1 MRVLGVV
8 SYKGTRFQGWQKQ
21 PTVTTVQGEIEKAL
35 SQVLNS
41 EVTIFGSGRTDAGVH
56 ALAQTFTFDMSKDID
71 LDKLCFSINRM
82 IDKDI
87 KILSFKQ
94 VDDDFHARF
103 SAKSKTY
110 LYKIRLGVKDPFENE
125 FQCIYPF
132 EFDFDLFSKAL
143 KQFEGKHCFKDFT
156 SKEEDE
162 DGYVREIYKI
172 VSKKQDNDITV
183 EFTGNGFM
191 RYQIRNMV
199 GAALAVTSKN
209 EDLNFIPNHLKEE
222 KIREICQYKAP
233 PQGLY
238 LVKVEY

>member
-56 ALAQTFTFDMSKDID
+56 AIGQTFTFDMSKDLD

-87 KILSFKQ
+87 KILSFKK

-125 FQCIYPF
+125 YQYIYPF

-172 VSKKQDNDITV
+172 VSEKQDNDITV

-199 GAALAVTSKN
+199 GAALAVASKN

-222 KIREICQYKAP
+222 KVREICQYKAP

>member
-21 PTVTTVQGEIEKAL
+21 PTVVTVQGEIEKAL

-56 ALAQTFTFDMSKDID
+56 AFGQTFTFDMSKDLD

-87 KILSFKQ
+87 KILSFKK

-125 FQCIYPF
+125 FQYIYPF

-162 DGYVREIYKI
+162 DGYVREIYQI

-199 GAALAVTSKN
+199 GAALAVASKN

-238 LVKVEY
+238 LIKVEY

>member
-21 PTVTTVQGEIEKAL
+21 PTVVTVQGEIEKAL

-56 ALAQTFTFDMSKDID
+56 ANGQTFTFDMSKDLD

-87 KILSFKQ
+87 KILSFNK

-125 FQCIYPF
+125 YQYIYPF

-162 DGYVREIYKI
+162 DGYVREIYQI

-183 EFTGNGFM
+183 EFKGNGFM

-199 GAALAVTSKN
+199 GAALAVASKN
-209 EDLNFIPNHLKEE
+209 EDLSFISNHLKED

>member
-21 PTVTTVQGEIEKAL
+21 PTVITVQGEIEKAL

-125 FQCIYPF
+125 YQYIYPF
-132 EFDFDLFSKAL
+132 EFDFDLFSKSL

-162 DGYVREIYKI
+162 DGYVREIYQI
-172 VSKKQDNDITV
+172 VSKKHDNDITV

-199 GAALAVTSKN
+199 GAALAVASKN

-222 KIREICQYKAP
+222 KNREICQYKAP

>member
-56 ALAQTFTFDMSKDID
+56 AIGQTFTFDISKDLD

-87 KILSFKQ
+87 KILSFNK

-125 FQCIYPF
+125 FQHIYPF

-162 DGYVREIYKI
+162 DGYVRKIYQI

-199 GAALAVTSKN
+199 GAALAVASKN

>member
-21 PTVTTVQGEIEKAL
+21 PTVITVQGEIEKAL

-56 ALAQTFTFDMSKDID
+56 ALSQTFTFDMSKDID

-125 FQCIYPF
+125 YQYIYPF

-162 DGYVREIYKI
+162 DGYVREIYQI
-172 VSKKQDNDITV
+172 VSKKQDNDIIV

-199 GAALAVTSKN
+199 GAALAVASKN
-209 EDLNFIPNHLKEE
+209 EDLDFIPNHLKEE
-222 KIREICQYKAP
+222 KNREICQYKAP

>member
-21 PTVTTVQGEIEKAL
+21 PTVITVQGEIEKAL

-56 ALAQTFTFDMSKDID
+56 AIGQTFTFDMSKDLD

-87 KILSFKQ
+87 KILSFNK

-103 SAKSKTY
+103 STKSKTY

-125 FQCIYPF
+125 FQYIYPF

-162 DGYVREIYKI
+162 DGYVREIYQI

-199 GAALAVTSKN
+199 GAALAVASKN

-222 KIREICQYKAP
+222 KVREICQYKAP

>member
-21 PTVTTVQGEIEKAL
+21 PTVITVQGEIEKTL

-125 FQCIYPF
+125 YQYIYPF

-162 DGYVREIYKI
+162 DRYVREIYKI

-199 GAALAVTSKN
+199 GAALAVASKN

-222 KIREICQYKAP
+222 KNREICQYKAP

>member
-21 PTVTTVQGEIEKAL
+21 PTVVTVQGEIEKAL

-56 ALAQTFTFDMSKDID
+56 AIGQTFTFDMSKDVD

-87 KILSFKQ
+87 KILSFKK

-125 FQCIYPF
+125 FQYIYSF

-162 DGYVREIYKI
+162 DGYVREIYQI

-199 GAALAVTSKN
+199 GAALAVASKN
-209 EDLNFIPNHLKEE
+209 EDLNFIPSHLKEE

>member
-1 MRVLGVV
+1 MRVLGIV

-21 PTVTTVQGEIEKAL
+21 PTVTVQGEIEKAL

-56 ALAQTFTFDMSKDID
+56 AIGQTFTFNMSKDLD

-87 KILSFKQ
+87 KILSFSK

-125 FQCIYPF
+125 FQYIYPF

-143 KQFEGKHCFKDFT
+143 KQFEGKHCFRDFT

-162 DGYVREIYKI
+162 DGYVREIYQI

-199 GAALAVTSKN
+199 GAALAVASKN

>member
-21 PTVTTVQGEIEKAL
+21 PTVVTVQGEIEKAL

-56 ALAQTFTFDMSKDID
+56 AIGQTFTFDISKDLD

-87 KILSFKQ
+87 KILSFSK

-125 FQCIYPF
+125 FQYIYPF

-162 DGYVREIYKI
+162 DSYVREIYKI

-199 GAALAVTSKN
+199 GAALAVASKN

>member
-56 ALAQTFTFDMSKDID
+56 ALAQTFTFDMSKDVD

-125 FQCIYPF
+125 YQYIYPF

-183 EFTGNGFM
+183 EFAGNGFM

-199 GAALAVTSKN
+199 GAALAVASKN

-222 KIREICQYKAP
+222 KVREICQYKAP

>member
-1 MRVLGVV
+1 MRVLGIV

-21 PTVTTVQGEIEKAL
+21 PTVVTVQGEIEKAL
-35 SQVLNS
+35 SQVLNT

-56 ALAQTFTFDMSKDID
+56 ALAQTFTFDMSKDLD

-87 KILSFKQ
+87 KILSFKK

-125 FQCIYPF
+125 FQYIYPF

-156 SKEEDE
+156 NKEEDE
-162 DGYVREIYKI
+162 DGYVREIYQI

-199 GAALAVTSKN
+199 GAALAVASKN

-222 KIREICQYKAP
+222 KNREICQYKAP

>member
-8 SYKGTRFQGWQKQ
+8 SYKGTCFQGWQKQ
-21 PTVTTVQGEIEKAL
+21 PTVKTIQGEIEKAL
-35 SQVLNS
+35 SKVLNT
-41 EVTIFGSGRTDAGVH
+41 EVNIFGSGRTDAGVH
-56 ALAQTFTFDMSKDID
+56 AIGQTFTFDMNKD
-71 LDKLCFSINRM
+71 LDLNKLCFSINRM

-87 KILSFKQ
+87 KIISLSK

-125 FQCIYPF
+125 YQYVYPF
-132 EFDFDLFSKAL
+132 EFDFELFSKAL

-162 DGYVREIYKI
+162 DNYIREIFKV
-172 VSKKQDNDITV
+172 VSKKQENDITV
-183 EFTGNGFM
+183 EFTGTGFM
-191 RYQIRNMV
+191 RYQIRNMI
-199 GAALAVTSKN
+199 GAALAVASKN

-222 KIREICQYKAP
+222 KNREICQYKAP

-238 LVKVEY
+238 LVHVDY

>member
-56 ALAQTFTFDMSKDID
+56 AIGQTFTFDMSKDLD

-87 KILSFKQ
+87 KILSFKK

-125 FQCIYPF
+125 FQYVYPF

-162 DGYVREIYKI
+162 DGYIREIYQI

-199 GAALAVTSKN
+199 GAALAVASKN
-209 EDLNFIPNHLKEE
+209 EDLNFIPKHLKEE
-222 KIREICQYKAP
+222 KNREICQYKAP

>member
-21 PTVTTVQGEIEKAL
+21 PTVITVQGEIEKAL

-56 ALAQTFTFDMSKDID
+56 AIGQTFTFDMSKELD

-87 KILSFKQ
+87 KILSFKK

-125 FQCIYPF
+125 FQYIYPF

-162 DGYVREIYKI
+162 DGYVREIYQI

-199 GAALAVTSKN
+199 GAALAVASKN

-222 KIREICQYKAP
+222 KEREICQYKAP

>member
-21 PTVTTVQGEIEKAL
+21 PTVITVQGEIEKAL

-125 FQCIYPF
+125 YQYIYPF
-132 EFDFDLFSKAL
+132 EFDFNLFSKAL

-172 VSKKQDNDITV
+172 VSKKQDNDIAV

-199 GAALAVTSKN
+199 GAALAVASKN

-222 KIREICQYKAP
+222 KNREICQYKAP

>member
-21 PTVTTVQGEIEKAL
+21 PTVITVQGEIEKAL

-56 ALAQTFTFDMSKDID
+56 AIGQTFTFDMSKDLD

-87 KILSFKQ
+87 KILSFSK

-110 LYKIRLGVKDPFENE
+110 LYKIRLGIKDPFENE
-125 FQCIYPF
+125 FQYIYPF

-162 DGYVREIYKI
+162 DGYVREIYQI

-199 GAALAVTSKN
+199 GAALAVASKN
-209 EDLNFIPNHLKEE
+209 EDLNFISNHLKEE

>member
-1 MRVLGVV
+1 MRVLGIV

-21 PTVTTVQGEIEKAL
+21 PTVITVQGEIEKAL

-125 FQCIYPF
+125 YQYIYPF

-162 DGYVREIYKI
+162 DGYVREIYQI
-172 VSKKQDNDITV
+172 VSKKQGNDITV

-199 GAALAVTSKN
+199 GAALAVASKN
-209 EDLNFIPNHLKEE
+209 EDLIFIPNHLKEE

>member
-1 MRVLGVV
+1 MRVLGIV

-56 ALAQTFTFDMSKDID
+56 AIGQTFTFDMSKDLD

-87 KILSFKQ
+87 KILSFSK

-125 FQCIYPF
+125 FQYIYPF

-156 SKEEDE
+156 NKEEDE
-162 DGYVREIYKI
+162 DGYVREIYQI

-199 GAALAVTSKN
+199 GAALAVASKN

-222 KIREICQYKAP
+222 KVREICQYKAP

>member
-21 PTVTTVQGEIEKAL
+21 PTVITVQGEIEKAL

-56 ALAQTFTFDMSKDID
+56 AIGQTFTFDMSKDLD

-87 KILSFKQ
+87 KILSFNEA
-94 VDDDFHARF
+94 DDDFHARF

-125 FQCIYPF
+125 FQYIYPF

-162 DGYVREIYKI
+162 DGYVREIYQI

-199 GAALAVTSKN
+199 GAALAVASKN

>member
-21 PTVTTVQGEIEKAL
+21 PTVITVQGEIEKAL

>member
-21 PTVTTVQGEIEKAL
+21 PTVITVQGEIEKAL

-56 ALAQTFTFDMSKDID
+56 AIGQTFTFDMSKDLD

-87 KILSFKQ
+87 KILSLKK

-125 FQCIYPF
+125 FQYIYPF

-156 SKEEDE
+156 NKEEDE
-162 DGYVREIYKI
+162 DGYVREIYQI

-199 GAALAVTSKN
+199 GAALAVASKN

>member
-21 PTVTTVQGEIEKAL
+21 PTVVTVQGEIEKAL

-56 ALAQTFTFDMSKDID
+56 AIGQTFTFDMSKDLD

-87 KILSFKQ
+87 NILSFKK

-125 FQCIYPF
+125 FQYIYPF

-162 DGYVREIYKI
+162 DDYVREIYQI

-199 GAALAVTSKN
+199 GAALAVASKN

-222 KIREICQYKAP
+222 KVREICQYKAP